1 MFTFLYYLLP
11 IGIIVLCLFG
21 ILLYFKSQMNQLT
34 SLRFTLPLSLMI
46 FMISITISTWTPLS
60 PLPFYQQHLHVQKVN
75 DQYKTAESYLDSL
88 VNKELFGLNTTV
100 KKHVTHHHFS
110 MAQKKINNIDD
121 REKQKELMKKH
132 SDYLVIYEQHI
143 GGKIIQQIQLEHL
156 SVSEY
161 SHLTVQDYDD
171 VRYQI
176 RKQIQSPKTEKVL
189 LERVQKLQNEHDIE
203 YPLES
208 G

>member
-1 MFTFLYYLLP
+1 MFTFFYYLLP

-34 SLRFTLPLSLMI
+34 SLRFTLPLSLII
-46 FMISITISTWTPLS
+46 FMIGITISTWTPLS

-100 KKHVTHHHFS
+100 KNHVTHRHFS
-110 MAQKKINNIDD
+110 MAHKKINNIDD
-121 REKQKELMKKH
+121 REKQKELMIKH
-132 SDYLVIYEQHI
+132 SNYLAIYEQHI
-143 GGKIIQQIQLEHL
+143 GDKIIQQIQLEHL

-161 SHLTVQDYDD
+161 SHLTVQDYDK

-176 RKQIQSPKTEKVL
+176 RKQIQNPKTEKVF

-203 YPLES
+203 YRLDS
-208 G
+208 R